1 MTRSNMRCLR
11 ATLTYATLLTI
22 SLGLNPT
29 VKAATPGVVE
39 QPIVPVFVTKLQ
51 QRPLTRSLEIPA
63 TLRAD
68 QRADLF
74 AYVSGYVTAVHVD
87 IGDHVKRGDSLL
99 EISVPEMRDE
109 LRRAAALLGAKR
121 AHVAVAKATLDLQ
134 KITTRRQEDLA
145 REKAISRQ
153 ALDEALGQLTRVQ
166 ALLLVAESE
175 VAVAQAEMMR
185 LETLVGYATL
195 RAPFDGTITRRG
207 FDPGAFVRSAAE
219 GEMRPI
225 FHLVDLSRIRV
236 VLDIPQSDAPFVHP
250 KKTSIMVVLPALAG
264 TQFEQF
270 EATITRTSIG
280 LDPGTRTMRAEADLD
295 NSEGRLAP
303 GMYARVT
310 VVLEA
315 KENALLLPSQ
325 ALRIDG
331 DETSVL
337 VARDGVAVA
346 IPVQTG
352 YDDGSWTEILGGPL
366 LRGDLIITAANSSV
380 APKSRVK
387 PVEKPNSSSL

>member
-22 SLGLNPT
+22 SLGLNPS

-51 QRPLTRSLEIPA
+51 QRPLMRSLEIPA

-87 IGDHVKRGDSLL
+87 IGSRVKKGDSLL

-109 LRRAAALLGAKR
+109 MRRAAALLGAKR

-145 REKAISRQ
+145 REKAISQQ

-236 VLDIPQSDAPFVHP
+236 VLDIPQSDAPFVQP
-250 KKTSIMVVLPALAG
+250 KTSIVVVLPALAG

-270 EATITRTSIG
+270 EATVTRTSVG

>member
-22 SLGLNPT
+22 SLGLDPT
-29 VKAATPGVVE
+29 VKAAPPGVVE

-166 ALLLVAESE
+166 ALLLKPSRYRIRNRDQFCEPGQAIAPRGGDVHDVADVADGRDVQGFAHRARDVGCHQRIGVNKADVKRSQHVGNRSGVAPSALGPIDALHARIAQPGREPFAARGHHDWIDRNGRSLPQEGQQRSLAAQQRREFTQVDNPNRFHETSEASSPEHDSRLGAEPTRTLESW
-175 VAVAQAEMMR
+175 
-185 LETLVGYATL
+185 
-195 RAPFDGTITRRG
+195 PITRG
-207 FDPGAFVRSAAE
+207 
-219 GEMRPI
+219 
-225 FHLVDLSRIRV
+225 
-236 VLDIPQSDAPFVHP
+236 
-250 KKTSIMVVLPALAG
+250 LA
-264 TQFEQF
+264 
-270 EATITRTSIG
+270 
-280 LDPGTRTMRAEADLD
+280 
-295 NSEGRLAP
+295 
-303 GMYARVT
+303 
-310 VVLEA
+310 
-315 KENALLLPSQ
+315 
-325 ALRIDG
+325 
-331 DETSVL
+331 
-337 VARDGVAVA
+337 
-346 IPVQTG
+346 
-352 YDDGSWTEILGGPL
+352 
-366 LRGDLIITAANSSV
+366 
-380 APKSRVK
+380 
-387 PVEKPNSSSL
+387 